1 MWSETESNLSN
12 PWNTDR
18 AYRESFKPP
27 TPSKSTITSSKKKKN
42 GSRNS
47 SNRKSASSKKRT
59 KDAFLTIEEAMSD
72 ISFTSD
78 TSPQK
83 EAEDDQLLRRNIQ
96 VLEKKMKLYKDL
108 LRQSEKRKERG
119 KRKVVL
125 TLDKLHDLLRRAKEE
140 GYAKGLK
147 DASISS
153 SSTPKKS
160 LSNIGN
166 GDGDLYDDAFSL
178 SVVTDRRTSVLLPRM
193 TREKL

>member
-83 EAEDDQLLRRNIQ
+83 EVEEDQLLRRNIQ

-108 LRQSEKRKERG
+108 LKQSEKRKERG

-147 DASISS
+147 DASASSS
-153 SSTPKKS
+153 SSTQKS
-160 LSNIGN
+160 LSNTGN

-178 SVVTDRRTSVLLPRM
+178 SVVSDRKTSVLLPRM
-193 TREKL
+193 TREKF